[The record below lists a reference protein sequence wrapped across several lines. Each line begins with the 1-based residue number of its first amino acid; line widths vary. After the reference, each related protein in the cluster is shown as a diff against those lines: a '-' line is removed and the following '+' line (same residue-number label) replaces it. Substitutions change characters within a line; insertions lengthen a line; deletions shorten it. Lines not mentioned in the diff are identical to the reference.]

1 MYLRRNMQN
10 CVEKNWR
17 MAYKSWKIISGREFM
32 IPMDA
37 FVSGSWQ
44 RKPDIRNVISGVF
57 FSRCME
63 FRQRILN
70 AIEKAK
76 ARLKANVNFELTM
89 ELLLLTIKEN

>member
-70 AIEKAK
+70 GLSGF
-76 ARLKANVNFELTM
+76 RSCCM
-89 ELLLLTIKEN
+89 S

>member
-1 MYLRRNMQN
+1 
-10 CVEKNWR
+10 
-17 MAYKSWKIISGREFM
+17 M

-37 FVSGSWQ
+37 FDSGSWQ

-70 AIEKAK
+70 GLSGFRSCCMSKIKCRRESGWMHWRSSAAIMTKH
-76 ARLKANVNFELTM
+76 
-89 ELLLLTIKEN
+89 I